1 MLSKLLTRFRK
12 AEGPPPVIALELRN
26 ESIRYASLKPSVDT
40 SGAPY
45 LLHASGLVERSAFP
59 DDTSWREEASRQ
71 IKKYTLK
78 KSVPLLL
85 LASNDYRVFHIRD
98 TEVVQADHVRAAFH
112 GWVVERPDDYVA
124 DLLSQLDDSVIG
136 AVIKKSTLQA
146 RMAQANALG
155 LKVSRV
161 DFAETALAYL
171 AYAFSEVDT
180 DDVHPNRGVLS
191 RSGDDMLLVVENKST
206 VIRTHQVPATDL
218 SRVAQESA
226 HIALDTAC
234 VVLYVD
240 VGADTLAVVEALQ
253 EHGVAAEPLHPYGIL
268 AEEVAEL
275 FDEQQLQ
282 RLAGAAGL
290 SLEDSAG
297 FDWTAQYVPLLPT
310 TVSEM
315 DSLDSIVDS
324 ALEPLN
330 LDSPPSQPTAPLGEP
345 TQEITFD
352 NLDELESP
360 PLGSTP
366 APASQEPPLD
376 LDAPLSF
383 PPIEDH
389 SIKIEEP
396 VFTSSILQEEPQPSP
411 EIVAE
416 SVATKPSLRWVG
428 GVVLGGL
435 VASVLAANVLWSM
448 QEDNA
453 QAHATAR
460 ATHEAAMVV
469 KRKALADAKKEASQP
484 TSVHYSTWMA
494 SLAGT
499 APPGLWLTRIN
510 DSSDIST
517 IQGMTK
523 DKALVDT
530 FVATL
535 NTKPLAGTSGF
546 QAVSVEFDTHYN
558 LWSFRIEG
566 KKP

>member
-1 MLSKLLTRFRK
+1 
-12 AEGPPPVIALELRN
+12 
-26 ESIRYASLKPSVDT
+26 
-40 SGAPY
+40 
-45 LLHASGLVERSAFP
+45 
-59 DDTSWREEASRQ
+59 
-71 IKKYTLK
+71 
-78 KSVPLLL
+78 
-85 LASNDYRVFHIRD
+85 
-98 TEVVQADHVRAAFH
+98 
-112 GWVVERPDDYVA
+112 
-124 DLLSQLDDSVIG
+124 
-136 AVIKKSTLQA
+136 
-146 RMAQANALG
+146 
-155 LKVSRV
+155 
-161 DFAETALAYL
+161 
-171 AYAFSEVDT
+171 
-180 DDVHPNRGVLS
+180 
-191 RSGDDMLLVVENKST
+191 
-206 VIRTHQVPATDL
+206 
-218 SRVAQESA
+218 
-226 HIALDTAC
+226 
-234 VVLYVD
+234 
-240 VGADTLAVVEALQ
+240 
-253 EHGVAAEPLHPYGIL
+253 
-268 AEEVAEL
+268 
-275 FDEQQLQ
+275 
-282 RLAGAAGL
+282 
-290 SLEDSAG
+290 
-297 FDWTAQYVPLLPT
+297 
-310 TVSEM
+310 M

-345 TQEITFD
+345 TQEIPFD
-352 NLDELESP
+352 SLDELESP

-366 APASQEPPLD
+366 APAAQEPPLD

-411 EIVAE
+411 EIVVE

-460 ATHEAAMVV
+460 AAHEAAMVV

-546 QAVSVEFDTHYN
+546 QAVSLEFDTQYN

>member
-78 KSVPLLL
+78 KAVPLLL

-98 TEVVQADHVRAAFH
+98 SEVVQADHVRAAFH

-324 ALEPLN
+324 ALDPLN
-330 LDSPPSQPTAPLGEP
+330 LDSPPSQSTAPLEEP

-352 NLDELESP
+352 SLDELESP

-376 LDAPLSF
+376 HP
-383 PPIEDH
+383 
-389 SIKIEEP
+389 IKIAEP
-396 VFTSSILQEEPQPSP
+396 VFTSSILQEEPQPAP
-411 EIVAE
+411 EIVTE

-460 ATHEAAMVV
+460 VAHEAAMVV

-546 QAVSVEFDTHYN
+546 QAVSLEFDTQYN

>member
-1 MLSKLLTRFRK
+1 MSPAARAKSHSPTAAVLS
-12 AEGPPPVIALELRN
+12 
-26 ESIRYASLKPSVDT
+26 SI
-40 SGAPY
+40 
-45 LLHASGLVERSAFP
+45 ASGLVERSAFP

-98 TEVVQADHVRAAFH
+98 SEVVQADHVRAAFH

-155 LKVSRV
+155 LKVARV
-161 DFAETALAYL
+161 DFAETTLAYL

-226 HIALDTAC
+226 HIALDTTC

-240 VGADTLAVVEALQ
+240 VGADTSAVVEALQ

-360 PLGSTP
+360 PL
-366 APASQEPPLD
+366 D

-411 EIVAE
+411 EIVVE

-460 ATHEAAMVV
+460 AAHEAAMVV

-546 QAVSVEFDTHYN
+546 QAVSLEFDTQYN

>member
-1 MLSKLLTRFRK
+1 
-12 AEGPPPVIALELRN
+12 
-26 ESIRYASLKPSVDT
+26 VD
-40 SGAPY
+40 S
-45 LLHASGLVERSAFP
+45 
-59 DDTSWREEASRQ
+59 
-71 IKKYTLK
+71 
-78 KSVPLLL
+78 
-85 LASNDYRVFHIRD
+85 
-98 TEVVQADHVRAAFH
+98 
-112 GWVVERPDDYVA
+112 
-124 DLLSQLDDSVIG
+124 
-136 AVIKKSTLQA
+136 
-146 RMAQANALG
+146 
-155 LKVSRV
+155 
-161 DFAETALAYL
+161 
-171 AYAFSEVDT
+171 

-191 RSGDDMLLVVENKST
+191 RSGDDMLLVVENERT

-226 HIALDTAC
+226 HVALDTTCA
-234 VVLYVD
+234 VLYVD
-240 VGADTLAVVEALQ
+240 VGADTSAVVEALQ

-310 TVSEM
+310 TESTM

-324 ALEPLN
+324 ALDPLN
-330 LDSPPSQPTAPLGEP
+330 LDSPPSQPTAPLEEP

-352 NLDELESP
+352 S
-360 PLGSTP
+360 
-366 APASQEPPLD
+366 

-389 SIKIEEP
+389 PIKIAEP
-396 VFTSSILQEEPQPSP
+396 VFTSSILQEEPQPAP

-428 GVVLGGL
+428 GVVLGSL

-460 ATHEAAMVV
+460 AAHDAAMVV

-499 APPGLWLTRIN
+499 SPPGLWLTRIN